1 MLADGDR
8 VAVGLSGGKDSVALL
23 VALSRMRRFLG
34 IDYTVTAL
42 TLDPGFGGVLGDYGA
57 VEELCGRLGIPYT
70 IVRTNI
76 GQVVFDIRR
85 ETNPCSLCA
94 KMRRGALHDKT
105 RELGCNKLALGHN
118 YNDAVETFVMSQF
131 FAGRVGCFPPVAY
144 MSRKDITVIRPM
156 IFAPEKIVR
165 QAVRSEELPVLPN
178 PCPANG
184 HTRRQWAKEFLQE
197 LESRERGVTEH
208 LFGALKRSGVDGCKC
223 SRIQPG
229 HGGRAC
235 SGCFKILNSYCPEG
249 AADSRH
255 QAPPR
260 FRHLI
265 AREVSESHEP
275 DRHVC
280 GGRRNRRCRFC
291 GCLRRHQALLKQ
303 NYGGIL
309 MHDIPASLDEA
320 ISEGYRELVDLI
332 AALARVP
339 APSHH
344 EGKRCEFCKQYLE
357 SFGARSV
364 YVDEAKNVLWPIDCE
379 GSDQITLFLAHID
392 LVSPTPR
399 RFPARFATAGCTP
412 LARATTPPTQRV

>member
-1 MLADGDR
+1 MQKLMGYMRRAVDEYHMLADGDR

-57 VEELCGRLGIPYT
+57 VEELCGRLNIPYT

-118 YNDAVETFVMSQF
+118 YNDAVETFVMNQF

-156 IFAPEKIVR
+156 IFAPEKIVK
-165 QAVRSEELPVLPN
+165 QAVRSEGLPVLSN

-208 LFGALKRSGVDGCKC
+208 LFGALKRSGVDG
-223 SRIQPG
+223 
-229 HGGRAC
+229 
-235 SGCFKILNSYCPEG
+235 
-249 AADSRH
+249 
-255 QAPPR
+255 
-260 FRHLI
+260 
-265 AREVSESHEP
+265 
-275 DRHVC
+275 
-280 GGRRNRRCRFC
+280 
-291 GCLRRHQALLKQ
+291 
-303 NYGGIL
+303 
-309 MHDIPASLDEA
+309 
-320 ISEGYRELVDLI
+320 
-332 AALARVP
+332 
-339 APSHH
+339 
-344 EGKRCEFCKQYLE
+344 
-357 SFGARSV
+357 
-364 YVDEAKNVLWPIDCE
+364 W
-379 GSDQITLFLAHID
+379 
-392 LVSPTPR
+392 
-399 RFPARFATAGCTP
+399 
-412 LARATTPPTQRV
+412 